1 MNNNIVKEIEIARE
15 LMRDLNN
22 PRYRLLKP
30 EEKALLLKSLND
42 YEDSLTTKVLEDNI
56 NAKLMKEDGIDVEEI
71 KLPKNNTPSVKYE
84 FASSLDLVPLE
95 AKIAYLKDI
104 MNTYNQENTFQ
115 NNLNDEEFRV
125 MLKAIKEY
133 TCNLQKTY
141 HKAKKKQNRDEDIY
155 ENKIQGVKTN

>member
-1 MNNNIVKEIEIARE
+1 
-15 LMRDLNN
+15 
-22 PRYRLLKP
+22 
-30 EEKALLLKSLND
+30 
-42 YEDSLTTKVLEDNI
+42 
-56 NAKLMKEDGIDVEEI
+56 MKEEGIDAEEI

-84 FASSLDLVPLE
+84 FTSNLDLVSLE

-133 TCNLQKTY
+133 ACNLQKAY
-141 HKAKKKQNRDEDIY
+141 HQAKKKQNRDEDIY
-155 ENKIQGVKTN
+155 ENKAQGVKTN